1 MAEMRRD
8 PLRPPRAE
16 RYLGVAGAA
25 ALGIGAVAIC
35 GSPAALWSYAAALGG
50 TIWSL
55 ALALVS

>member
-1 MAEMRRD
+1 MRRD
-8 PLRPPRAE
+8 LSRPPRAE

-35 GSPAALWSYAAALGG
+35 GSPAALWSYAAALSG

>member
-8 PLRPPRAE
+8 PSRPPPAE

-25 ALGIGAVAIC
+25 ALGLGAVAIC
-35 GSPAALWSYAAALGG
+35 GSPAALWSYAEAVGG
-50 TIWSL
+50 TIWSI